1 MNYSKYFYLTLLF
14 IGCGFLTN
22 CSEEEPPSSAKP
34 SPAAP
39 SNYGKGGD
47 VSINPISKTKI
58 SSRPVF
64 TVTFGDLV
72 HSIIMDSV
80 GYPGKPN
87 NTLNSSQNSTLCL
100 RANSNSNCEA
110 LNVIFNDNSTI
121 ATVTPLNHL
130 NEGDY
135 TFLVAGSILTSV
147 GSLGDD
153 QTFQYTVV
161 FPHGGAIQNP
171 LTKLT
176 DNEHVLIGSPPL
188 DGPKGL
194 ATDGIYLYVADTYNE
209 KIQKIALASSAT
221 SLFNLNSL
229 SGETQPLLEPVDV
242 TVSSTHLYILDR
254 GFRRVLEVSLEGG
267 SPIVITG
274 GGSTGYAD
282 GSGISAQFNF
292 PSAITNT
299 KDSLFVAD
307 TCNNNIRRVD
317 LVTKVVTSLLPPEPG
332 CGSGSSDSDKLK
344 EPVDLTVTADL
355 TTNRDYLYIADKEN
369 FAIKRIDLEE
379 CEKQEW
385 TNCTFDKIINLSSRP
400 ISIIADGLYLYVGAD
415 DNKIHRYNLNGVLTN
430 SNPFPILAI
439 SPRSL
444 TTDGKSLIYSEDGR
458 NRIVRLHT
466 AGSTKRNTRSRKTK
480 VY

>member
-1 MNYSKYFYLTLLF
+1 MNYSKYFYLILLF

-22 CSEEEPPSSAKP
+22 CSEEEPPSSP
-34 SPAAP
+34 TTSPAAP

-47 VSINPISKTKI
+47 VLVTPISGTRIPSK
-58 SSRPVF
+58 PVF
-64 TVTFGDLV
+64 TVTFSDLS
-72 HSIIMDSV
+72 HSVIMDSV
-80 GYPGKPN
+80 SHPGKSN
-87 NTLNSSQNSTLCL
+87 SALNSSQDSTLCL

-110 LNVIFNDNSTI
+110 LNVLFNDNFTI
-121 ATVTPLNHL
+121 ATITPLSPL

-135 TFLVAGSILTSV
+135 TFLIAGSILTSV
-147 GSLGDD
+147 GSLGDN

-176 DNEHVLIGSPPL
+176 ENEHVLIGSLPL

-194 ATDGIYLYVADTYNE
+194 ATDGTYLYVADTYNE

-317 LVTKVVTSLLPPEPG
+317 LVTKVMTSLLPPEPG

-344 EPVDLTVTADL
+344 EPVDLTVTVDL
-355 TTNRDYLYIADKEN
+355 TTNKDYLYIADKEN
-369 FAIKRIDLEE
+369 FVIKRTDLEE
-379 CEKQEW
+379 CEEQGW
-385 TNCTFDKIINLSSRP
+385 TNCTFDKIINLNSQP
-400 ISIIADGLYLYVGAD
+400 ISVIADGLYIYVGTG

-444 TTDGKSLIYSEDGR
+444 TTDGQSLIYSEEGR
-458 NRIVRLHT
+458 NRVVRLHT
-466 AGSTKRNTRSRKTK
+466 EGFNNEKF
-480 VY
+480 